1 MLVREKTRTQA
12 AEGAATAADAAFDCP
27 PKVHLP
33 HLRILSQTLAKLFTY

>member
-12 AEGAATAADAAFDCP
+12 AEGAAEGAPCGGP

-33 HLRILSQTLAKLFTY
+33 HLRMSQKPSKSSIY